1 MKRNSGRRV
10 PGEDSAAE
18 ELRPKEVRG
27 NASCRFAAGCYAM
40 SNSRL
45 SPGGGEPRCSTS
57 RGSVFC
63 AVKPVADDFEL
74 RRPLVH
80 SN

>member
-1 MKRNSGRRV
+1 MKKNSGRRV
-10 PGEDSAAE
+10 PGEESAAE

-27 NASCRFAAGCYAM
+27 NASCRFAAGCYAV

-45 SPGGGEPRCSTS
+45 SPGGGVARAADQSF
-57 RGSVFC
+57 VQ
-63 AVKPVADDFEL
+63 VNPVTDDFEL

-80 SN
+80 CN